1 VVIVYRHSVGKK
13 EDCRQVYAH
22 VYQETVYTHSYSK
35 YERKLLRMIRELSM
49 RLRYLFET
57 WKKFEMVIDS
67 GMITTGEDERKI

>member
-1 VVIVYRHSVGKK
+1 MK
-13 EDCRQVYAH
+13 E
-22 VYQETVYTHSYSK
+22 S
-35 YERKLLRMIRELSM
+35 LLRMIRELSM